1 MSLSISSNNVS
12 PASNLKSSGDPISTK
27 DIPASSE
34 EAGFFDTLKNALAG
48 SNSDEKQKLDGS
60 EIKNDRSDTASTS
73 VADNAPIPDAALAAS
88 DDDGEMIQSDTDVAP
103 KNNSSASQAEV
114 KPSKASEHEVEDS
127 SEQGVNKMAL
137 VAGTTSAEID
147 SHAKQGTSGAHAT
160 EWTAQNTPSQEPS
173 SDKSP
178 VKNTNAQHTMDES
191 AQLLSRLDES
201 NKALKAAPTNSVDSS
216 EQAFVAAGVATTASK
231 DSTVIGEERA
241 INASEIAAS
250 NDVTRLVDGQALN
263 ENAAQ
268 AVDDTAPDVIVPGT
282 VTAVDTPTSSTS
294 IQSTEAVS
302 QTGKAALAASSDGTV
317 KADTSSP
324 LSHST
329 QNQPSKSQSSQIVW
343 SQADT
348 SNEAKLEGK
357 ASLLAAGASADKSMA
372 QLSAQAQAQAQTSGA
387 ATNIPPSTLPASG
400 SHEGAAVTGTL
411 AAASLMANKDPSHAV
426 KASVDASLLGT
437 KGIAGTNPK
446 GLKPT
451 QTLGSEPLNGL
462 TQASAAGA
470 ALGTQALRADQAQG
484 TTNVQSPLVLTKENA
499 SDQVSERIQM
509 MMAKNLKQIDIRL
522 DPPELG
528 RMQIRMTLNSDSATV
543 HFTVQ
548 NQQTREMV
556 DQSMPRLR
564 EMLSQQGIQLADTSV
579 QQQNSGQQQRH
590 ASHGPQDQTS
600 SGVGSAQ
607 GDSDTMEEGV
617 TMTANISKKED
628 GISYYA

>member
-12 PASNLKSSGDPISTK
+12 PASSLKSSGDLITTK
-27 DIPASSE
+27 DLPASSE
-34 EAGFFDTLKNALAG
+34 DAGFFDTLKSALTG
-48 SNSDEKQKLDGS
+48 NNSDEKQKLDGS
-60 EIKNDRSDTASTS
+60 GIKSDSSDTANTS
-73 VADNAPIPDAALAAS
+73 VADNAPIPDAVLAAS
-88 DDDGEMIQSDTDVAP
+88 DDDGEMIQSDTDVDP
-103 KNNSSASQAEV
+103 QKNSRVSQSEA
-114 KPSKASEHEVEDS
+114 KPSSTAGLETEDS

-137 VAGTTSAEID
+137 AAGTTSADID
-147 SHAKQGTSGAHAT
+147 SHAKKKASGSNAA
-160 EWTAQNTPSQEPS
+160 EWPEKNTPSQTVSP
-173 SDKSP
+173 DKSS
-178 VKNTNAQHTMDES
+178 VQNTTAQHTMDES

-201 NKALKAAPTNSVDSS
+201 NKALKAAPANSIDSSSS
-216 EQAFVAAGVATTASK
+216 EQVLVAASLAGAASK
-231 DSTVIGEERA
+231 DSIVSNEDGVISPSENTASSEVGSLTDA
-241 INASEIAAS
+241 NASDSLAA
-250 NDVTRLVDGQALN
+250 TH
-263 ENAAQ
+263 
-268 AVDDTAPDVIVPGT
+268 
-282 VTAVDTPTSSTS
+282 TPTSSTS
-294 IQSTEAVS
+294 IQSAEAVS
-302 QTGKAALAASSDGTV
+302 QAGTAALAVSSDGTI
-317 KADTSSP
+317 KADGSSP
-324 LSHST
+324 LSHSSQT
-329 QNQPSKSQSSQIVW
+329 PSSQSQSSQIVW
-343 SQADT
+343 SQADA

-357 ASLLAAGASADKSMA
+357 ASLLAAGATLDKSTTA
-372 QLSAQAQAQAQTSGA
+372 QLSAQAQAQAQAQPSVTHAPSSQLPTSGV
-387 ATNIPPSTLPASG
+387 
-400 SHEGAAVTGTL
+400 HEGAAVTGTL
-411 AAASLMANKDPSHAV
+411 AAASMLANKDPSHAA
-426 KASVDASLLGT
+426 KASSDAALLGA

-451 QTLGSEPLNGL
+451 QTLGNEPLNGL

-484 TTNVQSPLVLTKENA
+484 TTNVQSPLILTKENA

-579 QQQNSGQQQRH
+579 QQQSSGQQQRH

>member
-1 MSLSISSNNVS
+1 MSLSILSNNVS
-12 PASNLKSSGDPISTK
+12 PASSLKSSGDPISTK

-34 EAGFFDTLKNALAG
+34 EAGFFDTLKNALTG

-73 VADNAPIPDAALAAS
+73 VADNASIPDAALAAS

-114 KPSKASEHEVEDS
+114 ASEHEVEDS

-137 VAGTTSAEID
+137 AAGATSAEID

-216 EQAFVAAGVATTASK
+216 EQAFVAAGVAATASK
-231 DSTVIGEERA
+231 DSTVFGEERVV
-241 INASEIAAS
+241 NASEIAAS
-250 NDVTRLVDGQALN
+250 NDVTRLVDDQALN

-268 AVDDTAPDVIVPGT
+268 AVDVTDPDVIVPGT

-357 ASLLAAGASADKSMA
+357 ASLLAAGATLDKSTTA
-372 QLSAQAQAQAQTSGA
+372 QLSAQAQAQAQSSVTH
-387 ATNIPPSTLPASG
+387 TPSSQLPASG
-400 SHEGAAVTGTL
+400 VHEGSAVTGTL
-411 AAASLMANKDPSHAV
+411 AAASMLAHKDPSHAV

-590 ASHGPQDQTS
+590 ASHGPQDQAS